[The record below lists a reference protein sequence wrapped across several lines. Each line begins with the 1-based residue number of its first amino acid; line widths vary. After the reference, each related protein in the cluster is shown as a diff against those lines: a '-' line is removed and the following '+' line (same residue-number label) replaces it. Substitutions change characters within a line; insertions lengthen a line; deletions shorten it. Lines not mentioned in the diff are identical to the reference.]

1 MKTNQTV
8 ASELEDIIDVFNRLQ
23 ALQERQPPPLRSH
36 LSDRQRDGPDRSCEP
51 FRGPKHVTGPSGAS
65 QAILRFD
72 YHSKG
77 LKP

>member
-23 ALQERQPPPLRSH
+23 ALQERQPPPLRVH
-36 LSDRQRDGPDRSCEP
+36 LADRPRDGPDRHPES
-51 FRGPKHVTGPSGAS
+51 FRGIERATGQIRPS
-65 QAILRFD
+65 QTILRFD